1 MPAFCL
7 QLLQLQ
13 YNMLDKW
20 TSLPEGPQEAQLLE
34 GRHLCS
40 PLSRNRL
47 LQGQKAKRGIRT
59 KIWLTLVSWIPKI
72 LEMSHS
78 SICSLLVCFWSII
91 DALEAFDL
99 ALVFIQS
106 CLTLF
111 IYVYLRHPA
120 EEIAERH
127 LFVLIA
133 EMLPIN
139 PSLDSLHLKG
149 WPRQI
154 LWLDCGA
161 RHLKQRK
168 HQNPWRLASAQEWA
182 PWTPEIW
189 TPLYL
194 CWRSRPEKGKHR
206 AGTDDEAT

>member
-1 MPAFCL
+1 
-7 QLLQLQ
+7 
-13 YNMLDKW
+13 
-20 TSLPEGPQEAQLLE
+20 
-34 GRHLCS
+34 
-40 PLSRNRL
+40 
-47 LQGQKAKRGIRT
+47 
-59 KIWLTLVSWIPKI
+59 
-72 LEMSHS
+72 MSHS

-149 WPRQI
+149 
-154 LWLDCGA
+154 
-161 RHLKQRK
+161 
-168 HQNPWRLASAQEWA
+168 
-182 PWTPEIW
+182 
-189 TPLYL
+189 
-194 CWRSRPEKGKHR
+194 
-206 AGTDDEAT
+206 